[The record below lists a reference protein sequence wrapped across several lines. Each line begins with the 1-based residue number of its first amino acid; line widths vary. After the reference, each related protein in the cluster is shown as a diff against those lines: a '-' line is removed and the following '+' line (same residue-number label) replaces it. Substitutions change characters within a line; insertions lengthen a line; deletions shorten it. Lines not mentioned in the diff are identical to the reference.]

1 MKPLTSQTIAD
12 FAGGRLVAG
21 DGSLVATGISTDSRK
36 IGKGDV
42 FIALQGEKFDA
53 HDFLPQVAQAGA
65 LAVLVHRLPQ
75 GWEQL
80 GCAIIEV
87 PDTLIG
93 LQSLAREH
101 KRLVHPKT
109 IGITGSNGK
118 TSTKDFTAAIM
129 RREYL
134 VRATLGNLNNHI
146 GVPLTLLQLNEG
158 DTCAVVEMGMN
169 HFGEI
174 KVLADIAEPDVAI
187 ITNIGV
193 AHIEFLGS
201 RAGIAQEKGMLAEAT
216 PADGCVVLNANDE
229 FTASI
234 VARSKA
240 KVITAG
246 IGAGD
251 VCATITESSA
261 LGTHFT
267 LSFAGQHEVSAFL
280 PVPGEHMI
288 NNAALAAACAWHY
301 GISPEVIAN
310 ALSEVQLT
318 KGRVQLKIVKGVS
331 FLDDSYNANPDS
343 MRAGLKT
350 LAGLRIEG
358 RKVAVLGRMGELGE
372 HAEQGHREVGMYA
385 AELGLDAVFTVG
397 DEASLISQAASSLS
411 HTQNFPDQVQCASFL
426 RDWLKPGDAV
436 LLKGSR
442 SAGMEQVLNH
452 YEII

>member
-1 MKPLTSQTIAD
+1 MKPLSLQILTECV
-12 FAGGRLVAG
+12 GGRLIAG
-21 DGSLVATGISTDSRK
+21 DASLMATGVSTDSRK
-36 IGKGDV
+36 IGAGEV

-53 HDFLPQVAQAGA
+53 HDFLAQVAQSGA
-65 LAVLVHRLPQ
+65 LAVVVHRLPS

-80 GCAIIEV
+80 GCAVIEV
-87 PDTLIG
+87 PDTLIA
-93 LQSLAREH
+93 LQTLAREH
-101 KRLVHPKT
+101 KRMLHPKT
-109 IGITGSNGK
+109 IAITGSNGK
-118 TSTKDFTAAIM
+118 TSTKDFIAAIM
-129 RREYL
+129 RRQNQ

-158 DTCAVVEMGMN
+158 DTCLVVEMGMN

-174 KVLADIAEPDVAI
+174 QVLADIAEPDTAI

-201 RAGIAQEKGMLAEAT
+201 RAGIALEKGMLAEAI
-216 PADGCVVLNANDE
+216 PAAGCVVLNANDE

-234 VARSKA
+234 AARSKA

-246 IGAGD
+246 IGLGD

-261 LGTHFT
+261 AGSRFT
-267 LSFAGQHEVSAFL
+267 LNFSGQSIVAAFL
-280 PVPGEHMI
+280 PVPGEHMVS
-288 NNAALAAACAWHY
+288 NAALAAACAWHY
-301 GISPEVIAN
+301 GIAPEEIAA

-318 KGRVQLKIVKGVS
+318 KGRVQLKIIKGVS

-350 LAGLRIEG
+350 LMGLQIEG
-358 RKVAVLGRMGELGE
+358 RKVAVLGQMGELGE
-372 HAEQGHREVGMYA
+372 HAEQGHREVGAYA

-397 DEASLISQAASSLS
+397 KEAALISDAAASVCHSENL
-411 HTQNFPDQVQCASFL
+411 PDHAGCAAFL
-426 RDWLKPGDAV
+426 HEWLKPGDAV

-442 SAGMEQVLNH
+442 SAGMEQVLNL
-452 YEII
+452 YEKL